1 MAESMFGEGANIFDV
16 ASSENTNIRD
26 RALDVAQLARGRVG
40 VYANTLAGGMVT
52 SGLARLAGLKTP
64 EEEKTEVINDI
75 MQESMD
81 LDRNNPKH
89 IQLLAKKFFDAGFPN
104 IAQKF
109 MERART
115 IMTEDRTHG
124 LEVRKTDISADVNVI
139 ARENLAF
146 DKEQQVDLQA
156 YREQSLDL
164 EGDKLDLDRD
174 EWSTR
179 ADRLVLE
186 KQQQEDLQVYR
197 EADLSIREDQ
207 GDLARDKWSTAA
219 DRLAWEIAQAEEAA
233 AQGNLIEVS
242 IPGNN
247 NGAKAWAT
255 VTYDE
260 NNNPVIKY
268 ISKASVTSNLS
279 PQKDSSADI
288 STYVDGGQQP
298 IVEEDISSQLT
309 MSGPFTQEESA
320 AKSKIEAEKYWSGD
334 SSVNTD
340 TLESLATSDYL
351 VSDAGNYPEEP
362 TGRTKQLI
370 DAEDRERIAAS
381 IEASYTGDSESTDGI
396 KAIRK
401 LIREAVPSDELGK
414 WEGSLTDSTVYRD
427 LGRNLATLT
436 SGERADLR
444 LDRAEESAIAA
455 AIQSR
460 QDDDYQQVIS
470 GNDGKDIAAGFILK
484 TGTGTLGDTEANAL
498 AGHIGADINAYDM
511 ALAGD
516 RQLDSENI
524 AQGVTP
530 QQAYLGGYYEKA
542 LAYPGVYTKDTK
554 PGVLGWGRGDTIYDS
569 LRFKTVLNKTLARG
583 TSKVYPGELESFV
596 RAGLIIPNVTVIVA
610 PSTNQNPDGIIGTL
624 TEKDLSELIAT
635 YNKNEQ

>member
-52 SGLARLAGLKTP
+52 SGLARMAGLKTP

-156 YREQSLDL
+156 
-164 EGDKLDLDRD
+164 
-174 EWSTR
+174 
-179 ADRLVLE
+179 
-186 KQQQEDLQVYR
+186 YR

-320 AKSKIEAEKYWSGD
+320 AKSKIEAEKYM
-334 SSVNTD
+334 
-340 TLESLATSDYL
+340 
-351 VSDAGNYPEEP
+351 
-362 TGRTKQLI
+362 
-370 DAEDRERIAAS
+370 
-381 IEASYTGDSESTDGI
+381 
-396 KAIRK
+396 RK
-401 LIREAVPSDELGK
+401 VKRKNKKI
-414 WEGSLTDSTVYRD
+414 
-427 LGRNLATLT
+427 
-436 SGERADLR
+436 
-444 LDRAEESAIAA
+444 IF
-455 AIQSR
+455 I
-460 QDDDYQQVIS
+460 VIYM
-470 GNDGKDIAAGFILK
+470 K
-484 TGTGTLGDTEANAL
+484 
-498 AGHIGADINAYDM
+498 Y
-511 ALAGD
+511 
-516 RQLDSENI
+516 
-524 AQGVTP
+524 
-530 QQAYLGGYYEKA
+530 
-542 LAYPGVYTKDTK
+542 
-554 PGVLGWGRGDTIYDS
+554 
-569 LRFKTVLNKTLARG
+569 
-583 TSKVYPGELESFV
+583 
-596 RAGLIIPNVTVIVA
+596 
-610 PSTNQNPDGIIGTL
+610 
-624 TEKDLSELIAT
+624 
-635 YNKNEQ
+635 